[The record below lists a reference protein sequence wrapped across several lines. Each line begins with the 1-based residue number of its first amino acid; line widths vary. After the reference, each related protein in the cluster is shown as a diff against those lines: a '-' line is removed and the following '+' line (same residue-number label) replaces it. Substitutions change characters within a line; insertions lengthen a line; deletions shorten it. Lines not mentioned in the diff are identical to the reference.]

1 MKRRSKRARG
11 WNYRVTGGITAI
23 FLLLFVLGF
32 YMTQRVLLDNAQEL
46 GNELASRYA
55 EEELQNLRAEEL
67 LLTLGTETLAEQAE
81 AGAGQQELEQWA
93 HGFFQK
99 VLEAEGSGRLALR
112 AVVGGVT
119 VSAGDTSGSGY
130 DGSQTEWYR
139 QAMASGGEIVFT
151 ASRGGAEVGDT
162 VLTMAQRCGATE
174 YVMAFELYLE
184 ELPGEGGGSLPAGSS
199 YYLCDVDGELL
210 YAKTQTQAPPE
221 ETARYIRTVFEQ
233 IQAGELDGAQ
243 TYIYDMDAEKRAV
256 YFHTAPNGWVSII
269 TIPYSALLG
278 DLRQVFDGA
287 MLVCGGFLLFLIL
300 MSVREYRLQK
310 RMVRVNET
318 VAALGNLYYSIYRVN
333 WAQGT
338 YESVKSAEDLAHRIP
353 ARGRYDQLLEVV
365 GQVIDQE
372 TFDQFKT
379 SFSLENIRQLVERN
393 VSDFGGDFRRLFDGE
408 YRWVSVRLL
417 FDSALRQEEAV
428 LCFRQVEE
436 EKERQLRQLHV
447 LENALDQARES
458 EAAREQ
464 FFSQMS
470 HDMRTPLNVIIG
482 TVELAQ
488 QSTAE
493 KIGDCLK
500 KIQVSASHLLELI
513 NDILEMSRMER
524 TDLSLKNDPCDLRE
538 TVSQCLS
545 GFQTQA
551 ELQHKSLEASF
562 SLTHPQVYADAF
574 RLQQVLNNLIS
585 NAMKF
590 TNEGDKIQVEVSQ
603 PSRQEQGICCIVVR
617 DTGVGMS
624 EDFLPKL
631 FTPYAR
637 ESRFGV
643 QTVLGTG
650 LGMTIV
656 HTIVTH
662 MGGQIQVESAPGQ
675 GSAFTLTIPMEPVAE
690 KAETAPAEAAAPAP
704 PAEDPT
710 RVLRGKRVLL
720 AEDYEMNLEIAT
732 ELLKLAGARV
742 TQARNGQE
750 AVERFAQSQPGEFD
764 VILMDMNMPVL
775 DGCGAAAAIRAM
787 DRPDAASVPILA
799 VTANDFAEDVAA
811 TAQAGMNAHI
821 AKPIDMRQLAGVLQG
836 LEGWS

>member
-32 YMTQRVLLDNAQEL
+32 YLTQRVLLDNAQEL

-55 EEELQNLRAEEL
+55 EEEIQNLRAEEL
-67 LLTLGTETLAEQAE
+67 LLTLGTETLAEQEAA
-81 AGAGQQELEQWA
+81 AGASQQELEQWA
-93 HGFFQK
+93 QSFFQK
-99 VLEAEGSGRLALR
+99 VLEAESGSRLALR

-119 VSAGDTSGSGY
+119 VSAGDTGGSGY
-130 DGSQTEWYR
+130 DGSQAEWYR

-151 ASRGGAEVGDT
+151 ASHGGEEGDT
-162 VLTMAQRCGATE
+162 VLTMARRCGDTE
-174 YVMAFELYLE
+174 HVMAFDLYLE
-184 ELPGEGGGSLPAGSS
+184 ELPGEDGGSLPAGSS

-210 YAKTQTQAPPE
+210 YAKTQMQAPPE

-243 TYIYDMDAEKRAV
+243 TYIYDMNAEKRAV

-287 MLVCGGFLLFLIL
+287 MVVCGGFLLFLIL

-338 YESVKSAEDLAHRIP
+338 YESVKIAEDLAHRIP
-353 ARGRYDQLLEVV
+353 VRGRYDQLLEVV

-436 EKERQLRQLHV
+436 EKARQLRQLRV

-513 NDILEMSRMER
+513 NDILEMSRMEQA
-524 TDLSLKNDPCDLRE
+524 DLRLKNHPCDLRE
-538 TVSQCLS
+538 TVNQCLS
-545 GFQTQA
+545 GFQAQA
-551 ELQHKSLEASF
+551 ELQHKRLEASF
-562 SLTHPQVYADAF
+562 ALTHPQVYADAF

-603 PSRQEQGICCIVVR
+603 PSRQEQGICRIVVR

-650 LGMTIV
+650 LGMAIV
-656 HTIVTH
+656 HTIVTR

-690 KAETAPAEAAAPAP
+690 EAETAPAEASAPV
-704 PAEDPT
+704 EDPT
-710 RVLRGKRVLL
+710 QVLRGKRVLL

-732 ELLKLAGARV
+732 ELLKLAGAQV

-787 DRPDAASVPILA
+787 DRPDAAAVPILA
-799 VTANDFAEDVAA
+799 VTANAFAEDVAA

-836 LEGWS
+836 LEGWH

>member
-1 MKRRSKRARG
+1 M
-11 WNYRVTGGITAI
+11 
-23 FLLLFVLGF
+23 
-32 YMTQRVLLDNAQEL
+32 
-46 GNELASRYA
+46 
-55 EEELQNLRAEEL
+55 
-67 LLTLGTETLAEQAE
+67 
-81 AGAGQQELEQWA
+81 
-93 HGFFQK
+93 
-99 VLEAEGSGRLALR
+99 
-112 AVVGGVT
+112 
-119 VSAGDTSGSGY
+119 
-130 DGSQTEWYR
+130 
-139 QAMASGGEIVFT
+139 
-151 ASRGGAEVGDT
+151 
-162 VLTMAQRCGATE
+162 
-174 YVMAFELYLE
+174 
-184 ELPGEGGGSLPAGSS
+184 
-199 YYLCDVDGELL
+199 
-210 YAKTQTQAPPE
+210 
-221 ETARYIRTVFEQ
+221 
-233 IQAGELDGAQ
+233 
-243 TYIYDMDAEKRAV
+243 
-256 YFHTAPNGWVSII
+256 
-269 TIPYSALLG
+269 
-278 DLRQVFDGA
+278 
-287 MLVCGGFLLFLIL
+287 
-300 MSVREYRLQK
+300 
-310 RMVRVNET
+310 
-318 VAALGNLYYSIYRVN
+318 
-333 WAQGT
+333 
-338 YESVKSAEDLAHRIP
+338 
-353 ARGRYDQLLEVV
+353 

-590 TNEGDKIQVEVSQ
+590 ANEGDKIQVEVSQ

-675 GSAFTLTIPMEPVAE
+675 GSAFTLTIPMEPVTE
-690 KAETAPAEAAAPAP
+690 KAETAPPEAAAPAP

-710 RVLRGKRVLL
+710 RVLRGKWVLL

-799 VTANDFAEDVAA
+799 VTANAFAEDVAA

>member
-1 MKRRSKRARG
+1 M
-11 WNYRVTGGITAI
+11 
-23 FLLLFVLGF
+23 
-32 YMTQRVLLDNAQEL
+32 Q
-46 GNELASRYA
+46 
-55 EEELQNLRAEEL
+55 
-67 LLTLGTETLAEQAE
+67 
-81 AGAGQQELEQWA
+81 
-93 HGFFQK
+93 
-99 VLEAEGSGRLALR
+99 RLAR
-112 AVVGGVT
+112 HHKPR
-119 VSAGDTSGSGY
+119 S
-130 DGSQTEWYR
+130 R
-139 QAMASGGEIVFT
+139 Q
-151 ASRGGAEVGDT
+151 
-162 VLTMAQRCGATE
+162 
-174 YVMAFELYLE
+174 
-184 ELPGEGGGSLPAGSS
+184 GGSSGKRQSPATR
-199 YYLCDVDGELL
+199 LN
-210 YAKTQTQAPPE
+210 
-221 ETARYIRTVFEQ
+221 REQ
-233 IQAGELDGAQ
+233 Q
-243 TYIYDMDAEKRAV
+243 
-256 YFHTAPNGWVSII
+256 
-269 TIPYSALLG
+269 
-278 DLRQVFDGA
+278 LRQ
-287 MLVCGGFLLFLIL
+287 
-300 MSVREYRLQK
+300 Q
-310 RMVRVNET
+310 
-318 VAALGNLYYSIYRVN
+318 
-333 WAQGT
+333 Q
-338 YESVKSAEDLAHRIP
+338 
-353 ARGRYDQLLEVV
+353 QLL
-365 GQVIDQE
+365 QQ
-372 TFDQFKT
+372 QKQP
-379 SFSLENIRQLVERN
+379 LRQL
-393 VSDFGGDFRRLFDGE
+393 RRQQQQHQQQQW
-408 YRWVSVRLL
+408 R
-417 FDSALRQEEAV
+417 
-428 LCFRQVEE
+428 
-436 EKERQLRQLHV
+436 RQLRQLRV

-513 NDILEMSRMER
+513 NDILEMSRMEQA
-524 TDLSLKNDPCDLRE
+524 DLRLKNHPCDLRE
-538 TVSQCLS
+538 TVNQCLS
-545 GFQTQA
+545 GFQAQA
-551 ELQHKSLEASF
+551 ELQHKRLEASF

-603 PSRQEQGICCIVVR
+603 PSRQEQGICRIVVR

-656 HTIVTH
+656 HTIVTR

-690 KAETAPAEAAAPAP
+690 EAETAPAEVSAPV
-704 PAEDPT
+704 EDPT

-732 ELLKLAGARV
+732 ELLKLAGAQV

-799 VTANDFAEDVAA
+799 VTANAFAEDVAA
-811 TAQAGMNAHI
+811 PEYGVFPYSGGFCVLRYCGEPPGACRPQAPPPDRFRVKSRFQPRLSGCGAPALCHRRS
-821 AKPIDMRQLAGVLQG
+821 PGSSRGSAGAAG
-836 LEGWS
+836 RHGSAGR